1 MGFGAFFRATSFIS
15 FLQPLKGGCMETV
28 KAYPSDSTEVKGE
41 RREKKLLMGNE
52 AIAYGALE
60 SGVVFATGYPGTPS
74 TEVIETIARL
84 KPEVFAEWAPNEKV
98 ALEEAAGVAYTGL
111 RALVT
116 MKCVGL
122 NVAADPLMSLAYSG
136 VEGGLVILVADD
148 PGPHTSQTEQDDRYY
163 GKISLLPVLEPA
175 DPQEAHDLIKYA
187 YELSERY
194 KVPVIFRTTTRVNHT
209 TADVEVG
216 EFIELDRKPVFKK
229 DIERYVRASME
240 GNRKRHRWLNE
251 TLAKIEEEFNSMP
264 FNWVEGSGKI
274 GIIVEGAPYNYV
286 KEVLPR
292 INADFKVLKLSTPHP
307 LPKKL
312 VTDFLKDVDYA
323 IVIEDGAPLLEEEVK
338 IAAYEAGLSV
348 PIYGKRTGHLPLEGE
363 LTPSLVRNALLR
375 LIGESEETYEKP
387 EGVKLAESL
396 APKRPPVMCPGCPH
410 RGSYRAVLDALR
422 DLKLGRYKVPIHG
435 DIGCYALSLLPPLE
449 AIWTEYVMGASI
461 SLANGQS
468 IVTDKKI
475 IATIGDSTFFHNGIQ
490 PLIDA
495 VYKNLNV
502 LVMILDNRTTAMTG
516 HQPHPGTGGSET
528 GRKFNEIDIE
538 ALVKALGVK
547 YVKTV
552 DPYDLK
558 ATREAIKEAMQ
569 VEGPAVIIAKRECVI
584 PVIRRGEI
592 GELPVVIEDKCTG
605 CKACILLTGCPALV
619 YDPET
624 NKVRIDSLLCTGCGV
639 CNQTCP
645 FDAIKFPSELER
657 GA

>member
-1 MGFGAFFRATSFIS
+1 MENAGSYD
-15 FLQPLKGGCMETV
+15 LVGG
-28 KAYPSDSTEVKGE
+28 KLEVHTK
-41 RREKKLLMGNE
+41 EKKLLMGNE

-60 SGVVFATGYPGTPS
+60 SGISFATGYPGTPS
-74 TEVIETIARL
+74 TEVIETIAHL
-84 KPEVFAEWAPNEKV
+84 NPEVFAEWAPNEKV
-98 ALEEAAGVAYTGL
+98 ALEEAAGVAYAGL

-175 DPQEAHDLIKYA
+175 DVQEAHDLIKYA
-187 YELSERY
+187 YELSEKY
-194 KVPVIFRTTTRVNHT
+194 KLPVIFRTTTRINHT
-209 TADVEVG
+209 TSDVEIG
-216 EFIELDRKPVFKK
+216 EFLSLDRKPEFKK
-229 DIERYVRASME
+229 DIIRYVRASMK
-240 GNRKRHRWLNE
+240 GNLERHRLLNKK
-251 TLAKIEEEFNSMP
+251 LEEIRAEFESLEFN
-264 FNWVEGSGKI
+264 WIEGEGEI

-286 KEVLPR
+286 KEVLKDVDGDFR
-292 INADFKVLKLSTPHP
+292 ILKLSTPHP
-307 LPKKL
+307 LPRDL
-312 VTDFLKDVDYA
+312 VVSFLKGVKMA
-323 IVIEDGAPLLEEEVK
+323 VVIEDGAPFLEEEVK
-338 IAAYEAGLSV
+338 IAAQEEGITI
-348 PIYGKRTGHLPLEGE
+348 PIYGKRTKHLPLEGE
-363 LTPSLVRNALLR
+363 LTPKLVKKVLLR
-375 LIGESEETYEKP
+375 VLGKETYEYEKP
-387 EGVKLAESL
+387 EEVEEAETL
-396 APKRPPVMCPGCPH
+396 APSRPPTMCPGCPH
-410 RGSYRAVLDALR
+410 RGSYRALLDAFR
-422 DLKLGRYKVPIHG
+422 DLKLGRFKVPVHG

-468 IVTDKKI
+468 VVMDKKI
-475 IATIGDSTFFHNGIQ
+475 VATIGDSTFFHNGIQ
-490 PLIDA
+490 PLVDA

-558 ATREAIKEAMQ
+558 ATREAIKEAMNID
-569 VEGPAVIIAKRECVI
+569 GPAVIIARRECII

-592 GELPVVIEDKCTG
+592 GKIPEVIEENCTG
-605 CKACILLTGCPALV
+605 CKACILLTGCPALIF
-619 YDPET
+619 DPES
-624 NKVRIDSLLCTGCGV
+624 NKVKIDPLICTGCGI
-639 CNQTCP
+639 CNQLCP
-645 FDAIKFPSELER
+645 FDAIRFP
-657 GA
+657 

>member
-1 MGFGAFFRATSFIS
+1 MKR
-15 FLQPLKGGCMETV
+15 
-28 KAYPSDSTEVKGE
+28 
-41 RREKKLLMGNE
+41 LLMGNE

-60 SGVVFATGYPGTPS
+60 SGIAFATGYPGTPS

-98 ALEEAAGVAYTGL
+98 ALEEAAGVSYAGL
-111 RALVT
+111 RSLVT

-163 GKISLLPVLEPA
+163 GKIAILPVLEPY

-187 YELSERY
+187 YELSEKY

-216 EFIELDRKPVFKK
+216 EFVELNRKPVFKK

-240 GNRKRHRWLNE
+240 GNRRRHKWLNE
-251 TLAKIEEEFNSMP
+251 TIRKIEEEFNSMP
-264 FNWVEGSGKI
+264 FNWVEGEGKL

-286 KEVLPR
+286 KEILPS
-292 INADFKVLKLSTPHP
+292 IGEDFKILKLSTPHP
-307 LPKKL
+307 LPRKL
-312 VTDFLKDVDYA
+312 VLDFLKSVEKV
-323 IVIEDGAPLLEEEVK
+323 IVIEEGAPFLEEEIKVV
-338 IAAYEAGLSV
+338 AYEEGLSV
-348 PIYGKRTGHLPLEGE
+348 PIYGKRTGLLPLEGE
-363 LTPSLVRNALLR
+363 LTPRLVKNAILKFL
-375 LIGESEETYEKP
+375 GKEAEEVSIPQEVLEAEK
-387 EGVKLAESL
+387 L
-396 APKRPPVMCPGCPH
+396 APKRPPGMCPGCPH
-410 RGSYRAVLDALR
+410 RGSYRALLDALR
-422 DLKLGRYKVPIHG
+422 ELGYGRFDIPIHG

-449 AIWTEYVMGASI
+449 AIWTEFVMGASI

-468 IVTDKKI
+468 VVMNKKI
-475 IATIGDSTFFHNGIQ
+475 VATIGDSTFFHNGIQ

-495 VYKNLNV
+495 VYKDLDV
-502 LVMILDNRTTAMTG
+502 LVIILDNRTTAMTG

-528 GRKFNEIDIE
+528 GRKFREIDIE
-538 ALVKALGVK
+538 ALVRAIGVK

-558 ATREAIKEAMQ
+558 ATKEAIKEAMQ
-569 VEGPAVIIAKRECVI
+569 VKGPAVIIAKRECVI
-584 PVIRRGEI
+584 PVIRRGETREPPI
-592 GELPVVIEDKCTG
+592 IIEEKCTG
-605 CKACILLTGCPALV
+605 CKACILLSGCQALI

-624 NKVRIDSLLCTGCGV
+624 RKVKIDELICTGCGI
-639 CNQTCP
+639 CNQLCP
-645 FDAIKFPSELER
+645 FDAIKFREELE
-657 GA
+657 

>member
-1 MGFGAFFRATSFIS
+1 
-15 FLQPLKGGCMETV
+15 
-28 KAYPSDSTEVKGE
+28 
-41 RREKKLLMGNE
+41 MGNE
-52 AIAYGALE
+52 ALAYGALE
-60 SGVVFATGYPGTPS
+60 SGVAFATGYPGTPS
-74 TEVIETIARL
+74 TEVVETIARI

-111 RALVT
+111 RAIVT

-163 GKISLLPVLEPA
+163 GKLSLLPVLEPA

-209 TADVEVG
+209 TADVKVR
-216 EFIELDRKPVFKK
+216 EFVELDRKPVFKK
-229 DIERYVRASME
+229 NIERYVRANME

-251 TLAKIEEEFNSMP
+251 TLAKIEEEFSSMP
-264 FNWVEGSGKI
+264 FNWIEGDGRI

-286 KEVLPR
+286 REVLPK
-292 INADFKVLKLSTPHP
+292 INAEFKVLKLSTPHP

-312 VTDFLKDVDYA
+312 VEEFLRGVNYA
-323 IVIEDGAPLLEEEVK
+323 IVIEDGAPFLEEEVK
-338 IAAYEAGLSV
+338 IAAYEAGINV

-375 LIGESEETYEKP
+375 LIGEGGRTYERP
-387 EGVKLAESL
+387 EEVAHAEGL

-410 RGSYRAVLDALR
+410 RGSYRAALDALR
-422 DLKLGRYKVPIHG
+422 DLKLGRYSVPIHG

-468 IVTDKKI
+468 IVMDKKI

-490 PLIDA
+490 PLVDA

-516 HQPHPGTGGSET
+516 HQPNPATGGSET

-558 ATREAIKEAMQ
+558 QTREAIKEAMQ
-569 VEGPAVIIAKRECVI
+569 VEGPAVIIARQECVI

-592 GELPVVIEDKCTG
+592 GEKPIVVEDKCTG

-619 YDPET
+619 YDPDT
-624 NKVRIDSLLCTGCGV
+624 NKVRIDELLCTGCGV

-645 FDAIKFPSELER
+645 FDAIKFPSELE
-657 GA
+657 

>member
-1 MGFGAFFRATSFIS
+1 MDRVQDYGSTGFKPRTG
-15 FLQPLKGGCMETV
+15 V
-28 KAYPSDSTEVKGE
+28 
-41 RREKKLLMGNE
+41 KKLLMGNE

-74 TEVIETIARL
+74 TEVVETIARL

-163 GKISLLPVLEPA
+163 SKISLLPVLEPA
-175 DPQEAHDLIKYA
+175 DPQEAHDLVKYA
-187 YELSERY
+187 YKFSERY

-209 TADVEVG
+209 TSDVEVG
-216 EFIELDRKPVFKK
+216 EFIELNRKPVFKK
-229 DIERYVRASME
+229 DIERYVRASMD

-251 TLAKIEEEFNSMP
+251 TLIKIEEEFNGMP
-264 FNWVEGSGKI
+264 FNWIEGSGRI

-286 KEVLPR
+286 REVLPEVGKDFR
-292 INADFKVLKLSTPHP
+292 ILKLSTPHP
-307 LPKKL
+307 LPRKL
-312 VTDFLKDVDYA
+312 VVDFLRSVDFA
-323 IVIEDGAPLLEEEVK
+323 IVIEDGAPFLEEEVK
-338 IAAYEAGLSV
+338 IAAYEAGLKA

-363 LTPSLVRNALLR
+363 LTPSLVKNALLK
-375 LIGESEETYEKP
+375 LIGEEEKTYEKP
-387 EGVKLAESL
+387 GGVARAESL

-410 RGSYRAVLDALR
+410 RGSYRAALDALR
-422 DLKLGRYKVPIHG
+422 DLKLGRYSIPIHG

-461 SLANGQS
+461 SLANGQG
-468 IVTDKKI
+468 IVMDKKI

-490 PLIDA
+490 PLVDA

-516 HQPHPGTGGSET
+516 HQPNPATGGSET

-552 DPYDLK
+552 DPYDLN
-558 ATREAIKEAMQ
+558 ATREAIEEAMEI
-569 VEGPAVIIAKRECVI
+569 EGPAVIIARRECVI

-592 GELPVVIEDKCTG
+592 GEKPIVIEDKCTG

-619 YDPET
+619 YDPEKK
-624 NKVRIDSLLCTGCGV
+624 KVHIDELLCTGCGV

-645 FDAIKFPSELER
+645 FDAIKFPSELDQNQP
-657 GA
+657 

>member
-1 MGFGAFFRATSFIS
+1 MEAVNSLSTAE
-15 FLQPLKGGCMETV
+15 LKPET
-28 KAYPSDSTEVKGE
+28 KT
-41 RREKKLLMGNE
+41 KKLLMGNE

-60 SGVVFATGYPGTPS
+60 SGISFATGYPGTPS
-74 TEVIETIARL
+74 TEVIETIASL
-84 KPEVFAEWAPNEKV
+84 DKSVFAEWAPNEKV
-98 ALEEAAGVAYTGL
+98 ALEEAAGVAYAGL

-163 GKISLLPVLEPA
+163 GKLALLPVLEPY
-175 DPQEAHDLIKYA
+175 DVQEAHDLIKYA

-194 KVPVIFRTTTRVNHT
+194 KLPIIFRTTTRVNHT

-216 EFIELDRKPVFKK
+216 EFLKLEREAKFEK
-229 DIERYVRASME
+229 DIIRYVRASMK
-240 GNRKRHRWLNE
+240 GNLERHKLLNKKLME
-251 TLAKIEEEFNSMP
+251 ISQEFENLS
-264 FNWVEGSGKI
+264 FNWIEGEGGI
-274 GIIVEGAPYNYV
+274 GIIVEGTPYNYV
-286 KEVLPR
+286 KEVLGK
-292 INADFKVLKLSTPHP
+292 IEGKFKVLKLSTPYP

-312 VTDFLKDVDYA
+312 VAEFLKSVEIA
-323 IVIEDGAPLLEEEVK
+323 IVVEDGAPFLEEEVK
-338 IAAYEAGLSV
+338 IVAQEEGITI

-363 LTPSLVRNALLR
+363 LTPKLVRNALLR
-375 LIGESEETYEKP
+375 VLGKEEKSYEKP
-387 EGVKLAESL
+387 KEVEEAEKLAPS
-396 APKRPPVMCPGCPH
+396 RPPTMCPGCPH
-410 RGSYRAVLDALR
+410 RGSYRALLDSLR
-422 DLKLGRYKVPIHG
+422 ELKFKKDELPIHG

-468 IVTDKKI
+468 IAMGKKI
-475 IATIGDSTFFHNGIQ
+475 IATIGDSTFFHNGLQ
-490 PLIDA
+490 PLVDA
-495 VYKNLNV
+495 VYKDLDV

-552 DPYDLK
+552 DAYDLK
-558 ATREAIKEAMQ
+558 AMKETIKEAMQ
-569 VEGPAVIIAKRECVI
+569 VKGPAVIIAKRECII
-584 PVIRRGEI
+584 PVIRRGEV
-592 GELPVVIEDKCTG
+592 GELPVVLEGKCTG

-619 YDPET
+619 YDQESK
-624 NKVRIDSLLCTGCGV
+624 KVRIDPLICTGCGL
-639 CNQTCP
+639 CEQLCP
-645 FDAIKFPSELER
+645 FDAIVYPSELDENKK
-657 GA
+657 A

>member
-1 MGFGAFFRATSFIS
+1 MGT
-15 FLQPLKGGCMETV
+15 K
-28 KAYPSDSTEVKGE
+28 
-41 RREKKLLMGNE
+41 RRLLMGNE

-60 SGVVFATGYPGTPS
+60 SGVAFATGYPGTPS

-163 GKISLLPVLEPA
+163 GKLSLLPVLEPA

-194 KVPVIFRTTTRVNHT
+194 KVPVILRTTARVNHT

-216 EFIELDRKPVFKK
+216 EFIELKREPRFKK
-229 DIERYVRASME
+229 DIERYVRANME

-251 TLAKIEEEFNSMP
+251 TLTRIEEEFSSVL
-264 FNWVEGSGKI
+264 FNWVEGEGEI
-274 GIIVEGAPYNYV
+274 GVVVEGAPYNYV
-286 KEVLPR
+286 HEAMAKLGLKFR
-292 INADFKVLKLSTPHP
+292 VLKLSTPHP
-307 LPKKL
+307 LPRKL
-312 VTDFLKDVDYA
+312 VFDFMRSVRE
-323 IVIEDGAPLLEEEVK
+323 VVVVEEGAPFLEEELKVV
-338 IAAYEAGLSV
+338 AYEAGLSV
-348 PIYGKRTGHLPLEGE
+348 PIYGKRTGLLPLEGE
-363 LTPSLVRNALLR
+363 LTPALVRNALLKVSGR
-375 LIGESEETYEKP
+375 GSEKYVKP
-387 EGVKLAESL
+387 ESVIRAESL
-396 APKRPPVMCPGCPH
+396 APKRPPGMCPGCPH
-410 RGSYRAVLDALR
+410 RGFYRAALDALR
-422 DLKLGRYKVPIHG
+422 DLKLGRYSVPIHG

-449 AIWTEYVMGASI
+449 AIWTEFVMGASI

-468 IVTDKKI
+468 VALKKKV

-490 PLIDA
+490 PLVDA
-495 VYKNLNV
+495 AYKNLNV

-528 GRKFNEIDIE
+528 GRKFREIDIE
-538 ALVKALGVK
+538 ALVKALGIG

-558 ATREAIKEAMQ
+558 ATRETIKEAMQ
-569 VEGPAVIIAKRECVI
+569 VEGPAVIIARRECVI

-592 GELPVVIEDKCTG
+592 GELPVVIDDRCTG

-619 YDPET
+619 YEPKT
-624 NKVRIDSLLCTGCGV
+624 NKVRIDELLCTGCGV

-645 FDAIKFPSELER
+645 FEAIKFPSELR
-657 GA
+657 

>member
-1 MGFGAFFRATSFIS
+1 
-15 FLQPLKGGCMETV
+15 MEAV
-28 KAYPSDSTEVKGE
+28 KAYPSDSTELTAKK
-41 RREKKLLMGNE
+41 REKKLLMGNE

-175 DPQEAHDLIKYA
+175 DPQEAHDLIIYA
-187 YELSERY
+187 YKLSERY

-216 EFIELDRKPVFKK
+216 EFVELDRKPVFKK

-240 GNRKRHRWLNE
+240 GNRRRHRWLNE
-251 TLAKIEEEFNSMP
+251 TLAKIEEEFNSMS
-264 FNWVEGSGKI
+264 FNWVEGEGRI

-286 KEVLPR
+286 REILPK
-292 INADFKVLKLSTPHP
+292 ISGDFKVLKLSTPHP
-307 LPKKL
+307 LPRKL
-312 VTDFLKDVDYA
+312 VVEFLKGVDFA
-323 IVIEDGAPLLEEEVK
+323 VVIEDGAPFLEEEVK

-348 PIYGKRTGHLPLEGE
+348 PIYGKRTGHLPMEGE

-375 LIGESEETYEKP
+375 LIGGEGETYEKP
-387 EGVKLAESL
+387 EEVKLAESL

-422 DLKLGRYKVPIHG
+422 DLKLGRYSVPVHG

-468 IVTDKKI
+468 VVMGKKV

-490 PLIDA
+490 PLVDA

-558 ATREAIKEAMQ
+558 ATREAIKEAMKI
-569 VEGPAVIIAKRECVI
+569 EGPAVIIAKQECVI

-592 GELPVVIEDKCTG
+592 GEIPLVIEERCTG

-619 YDPET
+619 YEPET
-624 NKVRIDSLLCTGCGV
+624 NKVRIDNLLCTGCGV
-639 CNQTCP
+639 CNQLCP
-645 FDAIKFPSELER
+645 FDAIKFPGEL
-657 GA
+657 GKGD

>member
-1 MGFGAFFRATSFIS
+1 
-15 FLQPLKGGCMETV
+15 
-28 KAYPSDSTEVKGE
+28 
-41 RREKKLLMGNE
+41 MGNE
-52 AIAYGALE
+52 AIAHGALE
-60 SGVVFATGYPGTPS
+60 AGIAFATGYPGTPS

-98 ALEEAAGVAYTGL
+98 ALEEAAGVSYAGL
-111 RALVT
+111 RSLVT

-163 GKISLLPVLEPA
+163 GKISLLPVLEPC
-175 DPQEAHDLIKYA
+175 DPQEAHDLIIYA

-216 EFIELDRKPVFKK
+216 EFKELKREPKFKK

-240 GNRKRHRWLNE
+240 GNRKRHQWLNE
-251 TLAKIEEEFNSMP
+251 NLRKIEEEFNSMP
-264 FNWVEGSGKI
+264 FNWVEGNGKV

-286 KEVLPR
+286 KEVVQSL
-292 INADFKVLKLSTPHP
+292 NESFKILKLSTPHP
-307 LPKKL
+307 LPRKL
-312 VTDFLKDVDYA
+312 VIEFLKSVEKV
-323 IVIEDGAPLLEEEVK
+323 IVIEEGGPFLEEEVK
-338 IAAYEAGLSV
+338 VVAYEEGLRV

-363 LTPSLVRNALLR
+363 LNPRLVKNALLKILGKEQDEVEIPQEVR
-375 LIGESEETYEKP
+375 E
-387 EGVKLAESL
+387 AEAL

-410 RGSYRAVLDALR
+410 RGSYRALLDALR
-422 DLKLGRYKVPIHG
+422 ELGFGKFDVPVHG

-449 AIWTEYVMGASI
+449 AIWTEFVMGASI

-468 IVTDKKI
+468 VAMGKKI
-475 IATIGDSTFFHNGIQ
+475 VATIGDSTFFHNGIQ

-495 VYKNLNV
+495 VYKNLDV
-502 LVMILDNRTTAMTG
+502 LVLILDNRTTAMTG

-528 GRKFNEIDIE
+528 GRKFQEIDIE
-538 ALVKALGVK
+538 ALVRAIGVK

-558 ATREAIKEAMQ
+558 ATKEAIKEAMK
-569 VEGPAVIIAKRECVI
+569 VKGPAVIIAKRECVI

-592 GELPVVIEDKCTG
+592 GEIPVVIEDKCTG

-619 YDPET
+619 YDLRT
-624 NKVRIDSLLCTGCGV
+624 RKVRIDNLICTGCGI
-639 CNQTCP
+639 CNQICP
-645 FDAIKFPSELER
+645 FDAIKFPSEIEKS
-657 GA
+657 

>member
-1 MGFGAFFRATSFIS
+1 
-15 FLQPLKGGCMETV
+15 MEAV
-28 KAYPSDSTEVKGE
+28 KAYPSDSTELKA
-41 RREKKLLMGNE
+41 RKREKKLLMGNE

-111 RALVT
+111 RTLVT

-136 VEGGLVILVADD
+136 VEGGMVILVADD

-175 DPQEAHDLIKYA
+175 DPQEAHDLIIYA

-216 EFIELDRKPVFKK
+216 EFVELDRKPVFKK

-251 TLAKIEEEFNSMP
+251 TLARIEEEFSSMP
-264 FNWVEGSGKI
+264 FNWIEGSGKI

-286 KEVLPR
+286 KEVLPK
-292 INADFKVLKLSTPHP
+292 IDASFKVLKLSTPHP
-307 LPKKL
+307 LPRKL
-312 VTDFLKDVDYA
+312 VVEFLKGVDFA
-323 IVIEDGAPLLEEEVK
+323 IVVEDGAPFLEEEVK
-338 IAAYEAGLSV
+338 IAAYEAGLNV
-348 PIYGKRTGHLPLEGE
+348 PIYGKRTGHFPLEGE

-375 LIGESEETYEKP
+375 LIGEAGETYQKP
-387 EGVKLAESL
+387 EEVKLAESL

-410 RGSYRAVLDALR
+410 RGSYRAALDALR
-422 DLKLGRYKVPIHG
+422 ELKLGRYGVPIHG

-468 IVTDKKI
+468 VALNKKV

-538 ALVKALGVK
+538 ALVKALGVR

-558 ATREAIKEAMQ
+558 ATREAIKEAMK
-569 VEGPAVIIAKRECVI
+569 VEGPAVIIAKQECVI

-592 GELPVVIEDKCTG
+592 GEIPLVVEEKCTG

-624 NKVRIDSLLCTGCGV
+624 NRVRIDNLLCTGCGV
-639 CNQTCP
+639 CNQLCP
-645 FDAIKFPSELER
+645 FDAIKFPSELEKS
-657 GA
+657 

>member
-1 MGFGAFFRATSFIS
+1 
-15 FLQPLKGGCMETV
+15 
-28 KAYPSDSTEVKGE
+28 
-41 RREKKLLMGNE
+41 MGNE

-74 TEVIETIARL
+74 TEIVETIARL

-136 VEGGLVILVADD
+136 VEGGLVVLVADD

-163 GKISLLPVLEPA
+163 GKLSLLPVLEPS
-175 DPQEAHDLIKYA
+175 DPQEAHDLIIYA

-216 EFIELDRKPVFKK
+216 GFVELDRKPVFKK

-251 TLAKIEEEFNSMP
+251 TLMKIEEEFNSTP
-264 FNWVEGSGKI
+264 FNRIEGEGRI

-286 KEVLPR
+286 REILPR
-292 INADFKVLKLSTPHP
+292 INGDFRVLKLSTPHP
-307 LPKKL
+307 LPRKL
-312 VTDFLKDVDYA
+312 ITDFLREVDSA
-323 IVIEDGAPLLEEEVK
+323 IVIEEGAPFLEEEVK
-338 IAAYEAGLSV
+338 VAAYEAGLSV
-348 PIYGKRTGHLPLEGE
+348 PIHGKRTGHLPLEGE
-363 LTPSLVRNALLR
+363 LTPSLVENALLK
-375 LIGESEETYEKP
+375 LIGEEKEAYEKP
-387 EGVKLAESL
+387 EEVKLAESL

-410 RGSYRAVLDALR
+410 RGSYRAALDALR
-422 DLKLGRYKVPIHG
+422 DLKLGRYSVPIHG

-468 IVTDKKI
+468 IAMGKKI

-490 PLIDA
+490 PLVDA

-538 ALVKALGVK
+538 SLVKALGVR
-547 YVKTV
+547 YVRTV

-558 ATREAIKEAMQ
+558 ATREAIKEAMK

-584 PVIRRGEI
+584 PVIRRGEV
-592 GELPVVIEDKCTG
+592 GEKPVVVEDKCTG

-619 YDPET
+619 YDPAT
-624 NKVRIDSLLCTGCGV
+624 KKVRIDPLLCTGCGV
-639 CNQTCP
+639 CNQVCP
-645 FDAIKFPSELER
+645 FDAIEFPSELEENR
-657 GA
+657 

>member
-1 MGFGAFFRATSFIS
+1 
-15 FLQPLKGGCMETV
+15 MEAV
-28 KAYPSDSTEVKGE
+28 KAHPSDSVKIKAE

-163 GKISLLPVLEPA
+163 GKLSLLPVLEPA
-175 DPQEAHDLIKYA
+175 DPQEAHDIIKYA

-194 KVPVIFRTTTRVNHT
+194 KVPIIFRTTTRVNHT

-216 EFIELDRKPVFKK
+216 EFVELNRKPVFKK

-286 KEVLPR
+286 REILPKL
-292 INADFKVLKLSTPHP
+292 NVDFKVLKLSTPHP
-307 LPKKL
+307 LPRKL
-312 VTDFLKDVDYA
+312 VLDFLKSVDYA
-323 IVIEDGAPLLEEEVK
+323 IVVEDGAPFLEEEVK
-338 IAAYEAGLSV
+338 IVAYEAGLKV
-348 PIYGKRTGHLPLEGE
+348 PVYGKRTGHLPLEGE

-375 LIGESEETYEKP
+375 LIGEEGETYEKP
-387 EGVKLAESL
+387 EEVKYAESL

-410 RGSYRAVLDALR
+410 RGSYRAALDALR
-422 DLKLGRYKVPIHG
+422 DLKLGRYSVPIHG

-468 IVTDKKI
+468 VVMDKKI

-558 ATREAIKEAMQ
+558 QTREAIKEAMQ

-592 GELPVVIEDKCTG
+592 GEIPLVVEEKCTG

-619 YDPET
+619 YDPKT
-624 NKVRIDSLLCTGCGV
+624 NKVKIDGLLCTGCGV

-645 FDAIKFPSELER
+645 FDAIKFPSELEK

>member
-1 MGFGAFFRATSFIS
+1 
-15 FLQPLKGGCMETV
+15 MEAV
-28 KAYPSDSTEVKGE
+28 KTYPSDSTELKVRK
-41 RREKKLLMGNE
+41 REKKLLMGNE

-111 RALVT
+111 RTLVT

-136 VEGGLVILVADD
+136 VEGGMVILVADD

-175 DPQEAHDLIKYA
+175 DPQEAHDLIIYA

-216 EFIELDRKPVFKK
+216 EFVELNRKPVFKK

-251 TLAKIEEEFNSMP
+251 TLARIEEEFSSMP
-264 FNWVEGSGKI
+264 FNWIEGSGKI

-286 KEVLPR
+286 KEVLPK
-292 INADFKVLKLSTPHP
+292 IDASFKVLKLSTPHP
-307 LPKKL
+307 LPRKL
-312 VTDFLKDVDYA
+312 VVEFLKGVDFA
-323 IVIEDGAPLLEEEVK
+323 IVVEDGAPFLEEEVK
-338 IAAYEAGLSV
+338 IAAYEAGLNV
-348 PIYGKRTGHLPLEGE
+348 PIYGKRTGHFPLEGE

-375 LIGESEETYEKP
+375 LIGEAGETYQKP
-387 EGVKLAESL
+387 EEVKLAESL

-410 RGSYRAVLDALR
+410 RGSYRAALDALR
-422 DLKLGRYKVPIHG
+422 ELKLGRYGVPIHG

-468 IVTDKKI
+468 VALNKKV

-538 ALVKALGVK
+538 ALVKALGVR

-558 ATREAIKEAMQ
+558 ATREAIKEAMK
-569 VEGPAVIIAKRECVI
+569 VEGPAVIIARQECVI

-592 GELPVVIEDKCTG
+592 GEIPLVVEEKCTG

-624 NKVRIDSLLCTGCGV
+624 NRVRIDNLLCTGCGV
-639 CNQTCP
+639 CNQLCP
-645 FDAIKFPSELER
+645 FDAIKFPSELD
-657 GA
+657 

>member
-1 MGFGAFFRATSFIS
+1 
-15 FLQPLKGGCMETV
+15 
-28 KAYPSDSTEVKGE
+28 
-41 RREKKLLMGNE
+41 MGNE

-60 SGVVFATGYPGTPS
+60 SGIAFATGYPGTPS

-98 ALEEAAGVAYTGL
+98 ALEEAAGVSYAGL
-111 RALVT
+111 RSLVT

-163 GKISLLPVLEPA
+163 GKIAILPVLEPY

-187 YELSERY
+187 YELSEKY

-216 EFIELDRKPVFKK
+216 EFVELNRKPVFKK

-240 GNRKRHRWLNE
+240 GNRRRHKWLNE
-251 TLAKIEEEFNSMP
+251 TIRKIEEEFNSMP
-264 FNWVEGSGKI
+264 FNWVEGEGKL

-286 KEVLPR
+286 KEILPS
-292 INADFKVLKLSTPHP
+292 IGEDFKILKLSTPHP
-307 LPKKL
+307 LPRKL
-312 VTDFLKDVDYA
+312 VLDFLKSVEKV
-323 IVIEDGAPLLEEEVK
+323 IVIEEGAPFLEEEIKVV
-338 IAAYEAGLSV
+338 AYEEGLSV
-348 PIYGKRTGHLPLEGE
+348 PIYGKRTGLLPLEGE
-363 LTPSLVRNALLR
+363 LTPRLVKNAILKFL
-375 LIGESEETYEKP
+375 GKEAEEVSIPQEVLEAEK
-387 EGVKLAESL
+387 L
-396 APKRPPVMCPGCPH
+396 APKRPPGMCPGCPH
-410 RGSYRAVLDALR
+410 RGSYRALLDALR
-422 DLKLGRYKVPIHG
+422 ELGYGRFDIPIHG

-449 AIWTEYVMGASI
+449 AIWTEFVMGASI

-468 IVTDKKI
+468 VVMNKKI
-475 IATIGDSTFFHNGIQ
+475 VATIGDSTFFHNGIQ

-495 VYKNLNV
+495 VYKDLDV
-502 LVMILDNRTTAMTG
+502 LVIILDNRTTAMTG

-528 GRKFNEIDIE
+528 GRKFREIDIE
-538 ALVKALGVK
+538 ALVRAIGVK

-558 ATREAIKEAMQ
+558 ATKEAIKEAMQ
-569 VEGPAVIIAKRECVI
+569 VKGPAVIIAKRECVI
-584 PVIRRGEI
+584 PVIRRGETREPPI
-592 GELPVVIEDKCTG
+592 IIEEKCTG
-605 CKACILLTGCPALV
+605 CKACILLSGCQALI

-624 NKVRIDSLLCTGCGV
+624 RKVKIDELICTGCGI
-639 CNQTCP
+639 CNQLCP
-645 FDAIKFPSELER
+645 FDAIKFREELE
-657 GA
+657 

>member
-1 MGFGAFFRATSFIS
+1 M
-15 FLQPLKGGCMETV
+15 
-28 KAYPSDSTEVKGE
+28 
-41 RREKKLLMGNE
+41 KKLLMGNE
-52 AIAYGALE
+52 AIAHGALE
-60 SGVVFATGYPGTPS
+60 AGIAFATGYPGTPS

-98 ALEEAAGVAYTGL
+98 ALEEAAGVSYAGL
-111 RALVT
+111 RSLVT

-163 GKISLLPVLEPA
+163 GKISLLPVLEPC
-175 DPQEAHDLIKYA
+175 DPQEAHDLIIYA

-216 EFIELDRKPVFKK
+216 EFKELKREPKFKK

-240 GNRKRHRWLNE
+240 GNRKRHQWLNE
-251 TLAKIEEEFNSMP
+251 NLRKIEEEFNSMP
-264 FNWVEGSGKI
+264 FNWVEGNGKV

-286 KEVLPR
+286 KEVIQSL
-292 INADFKVLKLSTPHP
+292 NESFKILKLSTPHP
-307 LPKKL
+307 LPRKL
-312 VTDFLKDVDYA
+312 VIEFLKSVEKV
-323 IVIEDGAPLLEEEVK
+323 IVIEEGGPFLEEEVK
-338 IAAYEAGLSV
+338 VVAYEEGLRV

-363 LTPSLVRNALLR
+363 LNPRLVKNALLKILGKEQDEVEIPQEVR
-375 LIGESEETYEKP
+375 E
-387 EGVKLAESL
+387 AEAL

-410 RGSYRAVLDALR
+410 RGSYRALLDALR
-422 DLKLGRYKVPIHG
+422 ELGFGKFDVPVHG

-449 AIWTEYVMGASI
+449 AIWTEFVMGASI

-468 IVTDKKI
+468 VAMGKKI
-475 IATIGDSTFFHNGIQ
+475 VATIGDSTFFHNGIQ

-495 VYKNLNV
+495 VYKNLDV
-502 LVMILDNRTTAMTG
+502 LVLILDNRTTAMTG

-528 GRKFNEIDIE
+528 GRKFQEIDIE
-538 ALVKALGVK
+538 ALVRAIGVK

-558 ATREAIKEAMQ
+558 ATKEAIKEAMK
-569 VEGPAVIIAKRECVI
+569 VKGPAVIIAKRECVI

-592 GELPVVIEDKCTG
+592 GEIPVVIEDKCTG

-619 YDPET
+619 YDLRT
-624 NKVRIDSLLCTGCGV
+624 RKVRIDNLICTGCGI
-639 CNQTCP
+639 CNQICP
-645 FDAIKFPSELER
+645 FDAIKFPSKIEKS
-657 GA
+657 

>member
-1 MGFGAFFRATSFIS
+1 M
-15 FLQPLKGGCMETV
+15 
-28 KAYPSDSTEVKGE
+28 
-41 RREKKLLMGNE
+41 KLLMGNE

-74 TEVIETIARL
+74 TEVVETIARL

-163 GKISLLPVLEPA
+163 GKLSLLPVLEPS
-175 DPQEAHDLIKYA
+175 DPQEAHDIIIYA
-187 YELSERY
+187 YDLSERY
-194 KVPVIFRTTTRVNHT
+194 RVPVILRTTTRVNHT
-209 TADVEVG
+209 TANVEVG
-216 EFIELDRKPVFKK
+216 EFVDLKRKPVFKK

-240 GNRKRHRWLNE
+240 GNRKRHGWLNE
-251 TLAKIEEEFNSMP
+251 TLRRIEEEFNSMP
-264 FNWVEGSGKI
+264 FNRIEGRGRL
-274 GIIVEGAPYNYV
+274 GIIVEGAPYGYV
-286 KEVLPR
+286 KEVLGELGE
-292 INADFKVLKLSTPHP
+292 DFRVLKLSTPHP
-307 LPKKL
+307 LPREL
-312 VTDFLKDVDYA
+312 VLGFLREVEAA
-323 IVIEDGAPLLEEEVK
+323 IVIEEGAPFVEEEVK
-338 IAAYEAGLSV
+338 VAAYEARLGV

-363 LTPSLVRNALLR
+363 LTPSLVRNALLK
-375 LIGESEETYEKP
+375 LIGKEAESYEKP
-387 EGVKLAESL
+387 EAVRLAESL

-422 DLKLGRYKVPIHG
+422 ELRLGRYSVPVHG

-461 SLANGQS
+461 SLAGGQS
-468 IVTDKKI
+468 VVMNRKI

-528 GRKFNEIDIE
+528 GRRFNEIDIE

-547 YVKTV
+547 YVRTV

-558 ATREAIKEAMQ
+558 ATREAIKEAMK
-569 VEGPAVIIAKRECVI
+569 VEGPAVIIARRECVI
-584 PVIRRGEI
+584 PVIRRGEV
-592 GELPVVIEDKCTG
+592 GEPPVVVEDRCTG

-619 YDPET
+619 YDAGT
-624 NKVRIDSLLCTGCGV
+624 GKVRIDPLICTGCGL
-639 CNQTCP
+639 CNQLCP
-645 FDAIKFPSELER
+645 FDAIKFRDELE
-657 GA
+657 G